1 MNNIFQVIRAK
12 LREIMKT
19 ADLDTM
25 TSKVIRTQ
33 LEKQVSSNKLSLFRY
48 QHFKWQTFIYHVCL
62 RWKTFHLRVKSNDQ
76 IEKLLKN

>member
-48 QHFKWQTFIYHVCL
+48 
-62 RWKTFHLRVKSNDQ
+62 
-76 IEKLLKN
+76 